1 VAIADAGNN
10 DARDALSRHTD
21 RLARALGIIINACDP
36 EAIVLGGGVSQR
48 PGLIDALT
56 AALPAHVFLP
66 TGTPLQTKLLLPAF
80 GDSSGVRGAARLF

>member
-1 VAIADAGNN
+1 MCI
-10 DARDALSRHTD
+10 RDRQALDRHTQ
-21 RLARALGIIINACDP
+21 RLARALATIINAVDP

-48 PGLIDALT
+48 PGLVTDLY

-66 TGTPLQTKLLLPAF
+66 VSTPLQTKILLPTF